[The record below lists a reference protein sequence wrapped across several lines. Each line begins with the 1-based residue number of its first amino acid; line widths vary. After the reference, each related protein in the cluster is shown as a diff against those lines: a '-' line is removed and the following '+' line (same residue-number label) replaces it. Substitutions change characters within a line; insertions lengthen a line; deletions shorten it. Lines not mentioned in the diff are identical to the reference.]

1 MDKGIYTVDPV
12 QQKWMVQ
19 KPLLER
25 HLPKNPEA
33 LLQMD
38 HLESM
43 LSSDVDST
51 LDDGDSGESST

>member
-12 QQKWMVQ
+12 QQKWMSQ

-25 HLPKNPEA
+25 HFPKDSEA

-51 LDDGDSGESST
+51 LDNGNSGESST